1 MTSSQDPPATSAGE
15 QQNPENA
22 PENPDAP
29 ENPGE
34 EASDQPEEPPKKTKE
49 GEDPPDPSCPDS
61 PTDRPLSGV
70 FLAPHGNS
78 LGNKIESGLSPV
90 GKPLGKGLGVVA
102 RPVGGLVEPIVGG
115 LLKSGGAYGEAMDV
129 GAGNTDKRK
138 AEEKAERHAPVGG
151 KEQTGENPLGLA

>member
-1 MTSSQDPPATSAGE
+1 MTSSQDPPATPAGE
-15 QQNPENA
+15 QHDNTS
-22 PENPDAP
+22 ENPDAP
-29 ENPGE
+29 GNPGE
-34 EASDQPEEPPKKTKE
+34 EPSDRPEEPAKETKE
-49 GEDPPDPSCPDS
+49 GEDAPDPSCRVT
-61 PTDRPLSGV
+61 PTDRPPAGV

-90 GKPLGKGLGVVA
+90 GKPLGKGLEVVG